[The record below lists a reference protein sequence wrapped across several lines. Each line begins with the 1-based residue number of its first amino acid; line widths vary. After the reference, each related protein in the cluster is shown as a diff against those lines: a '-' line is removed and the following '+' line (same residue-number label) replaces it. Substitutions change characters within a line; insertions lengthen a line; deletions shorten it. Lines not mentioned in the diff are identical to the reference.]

1 MFLTNSITVSTE
13 YRYLRFDESNFN
25 ELFSLVSL
33 LKPFYINYMSFN
45 VKRFYIIGTK
55 IGSNGET
62 ARNNTPAGIKSKSN
76 LI

>member
-1 MFLTNSITVSTE
+1 MFLTNLLTVSTE
-13 YRYLRFDESNFN
+13 YRYLRLDESNFN

-33 LKPFYINYMSFN
+33 FKPFYINYMSFN
-45 VKRFYIIGTK
+45 VKWFYIIGTK

-62 ARNNTPAGIKSKSN
+62 ARNNTPARIKTKNN